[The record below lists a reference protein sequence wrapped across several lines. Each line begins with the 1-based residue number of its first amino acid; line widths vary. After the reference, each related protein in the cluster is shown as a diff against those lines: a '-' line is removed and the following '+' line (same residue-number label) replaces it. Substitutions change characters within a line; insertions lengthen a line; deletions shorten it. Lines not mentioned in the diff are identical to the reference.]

1 MSVQLTIVTPE
12 GEVFAEAVDS
22 VVLPGSEGEF
32 GVLEGHE
39 RFLSAL
45 HLGSV
50 AITSGG
56 NTRWAAVSHGFA
68 DVGGEDV
75 VILVDRAQLG
85 DKIDRV
91 AVEAERAAAEASLR
105 ELSSDPENHTRRRE
119 LHEIIG
125 RTDVWLDVAKKA

>member
-12 GEVFAEAVDS
+12 GEVFAGAVDS

-32 GVLEGHE
+32 GVLQGHE

-45 HLGSV
+45 RLGSV
-50 AITSGG
+50 AIHSGG
-56 NTRWAAVSHGFA
+56 NIRWAAVSHGFA

-75 VILVDRAQLG
+75 VVLVDRAQLG

-91 AVEAERAAAEASLR
+91 AVESERAAAEASLR
-105 ELSSDPENHTRRRE
+105 ELDSEPENHSRRRE
-119 LHEIIG
+119 LHEIVN
-125 RTDVWLDVAKKA
+125 RTDVWLDVAKKD